1 MTSSFL
7 SIPELGIFRLYLQ
20 THTLPLGLPLL
31 CNPEAD
37 RMDGICRLPGPCP
50 LVSGWFH
57 QWGGRAEGGRRVS
70 GVLLPSLSPCVG
82 RLPRSSS
89 LGFRQL
95 LPLSPFQAWDCLWS
109 GPQERG
115 SSCLK
120 SLSKGVKDPKR
131 GRQSPETA
139 LARSSASPC
148 LLGLLPP
155 SIQQPALC
163 SQRAFEGAWNFLRG
177 YWGRLCLGTE

>member
-7 SIPELGIFRLYLQ
+7 GIPELGIFCLHLQ
-20 THTLPLGLPLL
+20 THILALGLPLL

-50 LVSGWFH
+50 LASGPFH
-57 QWGGRAEGGRRVS
+57 QWGGRAEGESRVS

-89 LGFRQL
+89 LGFRQR
-95 LPLSPFQAWDCLWS
+95 LPLSLFQAWDCLWS

-115 SSCLK
+115 SRCLK
-120 SLSKGVKDPKR
+120 SLSKGVKDRKR

-139 LARSSASPC
+139 LARSSASP
-148 LLGLLPP
+148 LPP
-155 SIQQPALC
+155 GASPAQHSAAGFVL
-163 SQRAFEGAWNFLRG
+163 SEGL
-177 YWGRLCLGTE
+177 